1 MELVVVQVS
10 EACREYDQMG
20 EEIVLDMSRSH
31 RNTKAP
37 AELVWEEILQCDR
50 ERTLSSLGFEGLNLS
65 IISCALML
73 EIRMKNE
80 INMKGLAQASI
91 FSQIFSMVGKQKKNG
106 DLPLNSS
113 MAG

>member
-20 EEIVLDMSRSH
+20 
-31 RNTKAP
+31 
-37 AELVWEEILQCDR
+37 EEILQCDR

-91 FSQIFSMVGKQKKNG
+91 FSQIFSMVGNPKKNG